1 MFPVFTLLL
10 NETPCIASI
19 DRFHVAFFHDEKGKL
34 LGTYLLTPSGL
45 IKLFTSLPNFAY
57 FALKSINK
65 HTYVNTK
72 TFSTEIIAN

>member
-1 MFPVFTLLL
+1 MH
-10 NETPCIASI
+10 I
-19 DRFHVAFFHDEKGKL
+19 KL
-34 LGTYLLTPSGL
+34 DL